1 MKDQEIRNTPALKYE
16 GKFKV
21 GDTIRAMDF
30 EPRPG
35 VPDRFVEGTVTDTR
49 VMPEMGGAN
58 VYVINITRDS
68 GAEASEKA
76 ISRVG
81 DEGYVPMGLA
91 RFDYDGR
98 VTNAFEVEEI

>member
-1 MKDQEIRNTPALKYE
+1 MLEYE
-16 GKFKV
+16 GKFKA
-21 GDTIRAMDF
+21 GDTIRALDF

-35 VPDRFVEGTVTDTR
+35 VPDRFIEGVVTDTR
-49 VMPEMGGAN
+49 AMPEMGGAN

-76 ISRVG
+76 TSRVG

-91 RFDYDGR
+91 WFEYDGR
-98 VTNAFEVEEI
+98 VSLVE